1 MKIVAC
7 NLRHNGMIRL
17 LVRMSERA
25 IDNAIAKFS
34 RLNGGNCFR
43 ASARYQS
50 RKVAVNKRDGTKERE
65 RGREKKGG
73 RKGKR
78 IKLHVVFIPTMFDRT
93 FIFTVIE
100 FTYLLL

>member
-7 NLRHNGMIRL
+7 NIRHNGMIRL

-25 IDNAIAKFS
+25 IDNATAKFS

-65 RGREKKGG
+65 REKKGG

-78 IKLHVVFIPTMFDRT
+78 IKLHVVFVPTMFDRT
-93 FIFTVIE
+93 FIFAVIE